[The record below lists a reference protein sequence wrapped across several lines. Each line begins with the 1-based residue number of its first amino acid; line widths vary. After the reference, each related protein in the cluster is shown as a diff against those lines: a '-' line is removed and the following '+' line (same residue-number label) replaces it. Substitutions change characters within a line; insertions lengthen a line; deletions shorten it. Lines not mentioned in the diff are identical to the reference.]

1 MNVKKHSVTK
11 AEIERVMR
19 AASECGQS
27 VREVVMTPSEVRVIF
42 EGGVDLRNPQPETAK
57 PKEWPR
63 SGY

>member
-1 MNVKKHSVTK
+1 VKKHSVTK

-27 VREVVMTPSEVRVIF
+27 VREIVMKPNEVRVIF
-42 EGGVDLRNPQPETAK
+42 DEGVDLANPRPEAAK

-63 SGY
+63 SEY